1 MLRSGERAIV
11 PLARAVAGWTSAP
24 RLACPTRGAALTRI
38 LRASSS
44 SSDAEEDRGDV
55 LDVFA
60 REGAGK
66 TVCRHLKR
74 QGMVPG
80 VFFRPG
86 DESGELLSFAS
97 RDIERL
103 VRKHGHTGVGAR
115 VLELNFA
122 ESGRTEPV
130 VAKQLMLDPSTNLVE
145 NVNFMPCS
153 PNTKVKVNVPVRT
166 EGEDASPG
174 VKRGGF
180 PWKVSKH
187 LEVRCLGK
195 DIPPE
200 ITIDVSNLDVG
211 DKVFLRDLR
220 LPEMVQVRV
229 KDENIPI
236 LKIAGKAR

>member
-1 MLRSGERAIV
+1 MA
-11 PLARAVAGWTSAP
+11 PLARAVGGWASAP
-24 RLACPTRGAALTRI
+24 RLACPTRGAALTRT

-74 QGMVPG
+74 RGMVPG

-103 VRKHGHTGVGAR
+103 VRKHGHAGVGAR

-130 VAKQLMLDPSTNLVE
+130 LAKQLMLDPSTNLVE
-145 NVNFMPCS
+145 NVNFMPCA

-166 EGEDASPG
+166 EGEDCLLYTSPS
-174 VKRGGF
+174 
-180 PWKVSKH
+180 P
-187 LEVRCLGK
+187 
-195 DIPPE
+195 
-200 ITIDVSNLDVG
+200 
-211 DKVFLRDLR
+211 RDGLLSR
-220 LPEMVQVRV
+220 MPSS
-229 KDENIPI
+229 
-236 LKIAGKAR
+236 A

>member
-1 MLRSGERAIV
+1 MA
-11 PLARAVAGWTSAP
+11 PLARAVAGWVSAP
-24 RLACPTRGAALTRI
+24 RLACPTRGAALTRT

-74 QGMVPG
+74 RGMVPG
-80 VFFRPG
+80 VFFQPG

-97 RDIERL
+97 SDIERL
-103 VRKHGHTGVGAR
+103 VRKHGHVGVGSR
-115 VLELNFA
+115 VLELNFP
-122 ESGRTEPV
+122 ESGRKEPV

-145 NVNFMPCS
+145 NVNFMPCA

-200 ITIDVSNLDVG
+200 ITIDVSSLDVG
-211 DKVFLRDLR
+211 DKVFLRDLH